1 MDDGLTPAEETRPA
15 AASMVDDR
23 GRSPMAAES
32 RGTVPDVDRDALRT
46 RLDRLLTLR
55 GDPKRGLGAAVWQ
68 ENLSDVERELTLRAA
83 LDAVRE
89 LLVPDWAAE
98 HRDDKR
104 PQEALDAAGAW
115 LDTKSAE
122 SLAQAK
128 AAAKACTAARNE
140 TFGRDHRV
148 PQAARSV
155 AWAAGAKDDTTHV
168 FDALASVEEELLARI
183 ALTTEY
189 HLAPEKRRALVDVV
203 KRAVAPEQ
211 ADTSAEA
218 PKAAVSGDP
227 VPYSA
232 DGHFELGQRLVHKK
246 FGDVVVSSV
255 GETWIEVELGDGSKK
270 RLAHKP

>member
-1 MDDGLTPAEETRPA
+1 VE
-15 AASMVDDR
+15 
-23 GRSPMAAES
+23 
-32 RGTVPDVDRDALRT
+32 RDAIRSS
-46 RLDRLLTLR
+46 LDRLVTMR
-55 GDPKRGLGAAVWQ
+55 GDPQKGLGATVWQ
-68 ENLSDVERELTLRAA
+68 EALGGADKELLMRAA
-83 LDAVRE
+83 LEAVRT

-104 PQEALDAAGAW
+104 PQQALEAADAW
-115 LDTKSAE
+115 LATKSAE
-122 SLAQAK
+122 ALAQAK

-155 AWAAGAKDDTTHV
+155 AWAAGAKEDTTHA
-168 FDALASVEEELLARI
+168 FDAFASVEEELLARI

-189 HLAPEKRRALVDVV
+189 HLAPEKRRALVDTIRNVLAPAEAPAEIPASTRA
-203 KRAVAPEQ
+203 RAVA
-211 ADTSAEA
+211 SA
-218 PKAAVSGDP
+218 DP

-270 RLAHKP
+270 RLAHRP